1 MEIVLFVLML
11 IVPVFSLASFFLS
24 LIQSK
29 RIDALKRVVIAN
41 STASLQNSPIETQ
54 ISVNEI

>member
-11 IVPVFSLASFFLS
+11 IVPIFSLASFFLS
-24 LIQSK
+24 VLQAK

-41 STASLQNSPIETQ
+41 SATLQSASVEQQ

>member
-11 IVPVFSLASFFLS
+11 IVPIFSLASFFLS
-24 LIQSK
+24 LLQAK

-41 STASLQNSPIETQ
+41 SAQSLQSAGIEQQ